1 MMSTRVGHS
10 DSVYLDSIRL
20 FRIIQINQRFERDS
34 HEWNKFWFL
43 GGGGGVGQKHFEPSV
58 AFYIGIYPLSSLSGT
73 ESFPLPW
80 IWTPFLVFSSQSFSS
95 KPPAVLE
102 LLHQDTRMTYF
113 SPANMNVE
121 KVRWRPDMGGCKSG
135 RREREVAKRGTD
147 HTKHKTRE
155 AYERLNK
162 RLGRRR

>member
-1 MMSTRVGHS
+1 MLP
-10 DSVYLDSIRL
+10 D
-20 FRIIQINQRFERDS
+20 
-34 HEWNKFWFL
+34 
-43 GGGGGVGQKHFEPSV
+43 
-58 AFYIGIYPLSSLSGT
+58 FYMANEGLEDAQVEHQVTSEDLVTYFHMTTGKTS
-73 ESFPLPW
+73 
-80 IWTPFLVFSSQSFSS
+80 FLVFYSQSFST
-95 KPPAVLE
+95 KPPAILD
-102 LLHQDTRMTYF
+102 LLHQDTPPTRMTYF

-155 AYERLNK
+155 AYIERLDK